1 MLPKYIIKA
10 RKLMHILSQIAS
22 ITGIFWSF
30 KKGLKIIMVR
40 GTPTVVPFESFNP
53 TEDAEALRNAMK
65 GLGTDEDAII
75 DILGRRTN
83 RQRQQIADEYKSC
96 YGKDLIKKLKKEV
109 RGDFEDALVALM
121 TPSKNYMATEVHE
134 AIKGLGTDEDA
145 LIEILAGCSN
155 EEMEEIAEAYQELYD
170 TSLEDAVA
178 GDTSGDFKSLLVA
191 LVQGSRKEGH
201 FVDEDTAKAD
211 AATLYEAGEGQWGTD
226 ESEFI
231 KIMCRSS
238 YPHLNEVQK
247 QYKKLTGNSLK
258 KAVEKEFS
266 GHMQKALCAILACS
280 KNEQKY
286 YAERLYK
293 SMEGFGTREKPLI
306 RIIVSRSEID
316 LGDVKQ
322 EFMKKYEKSLEE
334 AVANDTG
341 RDFKKLLLALL

>member
-211 AATLYEAGEGQWGTD
+211 AATLYEA
-226 ESEFI
+226 
-231 KIMCRSS
+231 
-238 YPHLNEVQK
+238 V
-247 QYKKLTGNSLK
+247 
-258 KAVEKEFS
+258 
-266 GHMQKALCAILACS
+266 ACS